1 MISIIIP
8 TLNEANIIEKTL
20 KNLSQYSGKKEI
32 IISDG
37 KSTDQTIAIA
47 KKYADQVMI
56 YSGTKRQTIG
66 GGRNMGAE
74 VAHGEYL
81 LFLDADMWIPD
92 PETFF
97 PKALALFEEN
107 KKLTG
112 LVVSIRVFPEMATE
126 GDKIVF
132 GALDV
137 IYRFYNNVLKIG
149 AAGGEFQM
157 VRAETFRKLG
167 GFNEK
172 LAAGEDHEFFRRVAK
187 IGQTHFEKTLRTYQ
201 TGRRAHTIGWPRL
214 LYRWSMDGLYVLFF
228 KRAKSKEWTVIR

>member
-8 TLNEANIIEKTL
+8 TLNEASVIEKTL
-20 KNLSQYSGKKEI
+20 KNLSLYTGKKEI

-37 KSTDQTIAIA
+37 KSTDETIAIA
-47 KKYADQVMI
+47 KKYADQVLV
-56 YSGTKRQTIG
+56 YKGTTRQTIG
-66 GGRNMGAE
+66 GGRNMGAA

-81 LFLDADMWIPD
+81 LFLDADMWIPE
-92 PETFF
+92 PNTFF
-97 PKALALFEEN
+97 PKAIELFEKN

-112 LVVSIRVFPEMATE
+112 LVVSIRVFPDMETL

-132 GALDV
+132 GSLD
-137 IYRFYNNVLKIG
+137 IMYRFYNNVLKIG

-157 VRAETFRKLG
+157 IKSEAFKKLG
-167 GFNEK
+167 GFNEE

-187 IGQTHFEKTLRTYQ
+187 LGETHLEKTLHTFQ
-201 TGRRAHTIGWPRL
+201 TGRRAHKIGWPRL
-214 LYRWSMDGLYVLFF
+214 LYRWSMDGLYVLLF